1 MKGIVEKFIHDNA
14 LLLKSGTPVMVAL
27 SGGADSVALALVLR
41 ELGYPLTAL
50 HCNFLLR
57 GEESYRDESFV
68 RKFCE
73 ENSIPLKVKRFQ
85 TNEFARKSGI
95 SIEMAA
101 RELRYQWF
109 EEERQA
115 HGAQAIAVAHHKDD
129 QAETLLLNIVRGAG
143 LRGVAGMYP
152 KRNNIVRP
160 FLCIAKGEIV
170 QYLQAKGQDFVTDS
184 TNLER
189 ETFRNVIRLDIIP
202 QLERANPKAVNN
214 MAETCDIVQ
223 DSIHVYKKGIECLFR
238 ESGISESRFP
248 LATLYGHPLART
260 MLYEWLYGKS
270 FTSAQ
275 LGEMLVRSSVS
286 GKVWLSSTN
295 RVLKDR
301 DALVL
306 EDAKSTDN
314 EVSIDAEIVNR
325 IEETAPHIAYFD
337 ADLITYPLSIRGT
350 RQGDYF
356 VPFGMNG
363 KKLISDFLTDLKF
376 SVFDK
381 EKQKVLLSGED
392 IVWVIGL
399 RSDNRYRVTDKTR
412 RILKLTLVL
421 NGDAHTKRVSL
432 HRPS

>member
-1 MKGIVEKFIHDNA
+1 VKDIVEKFIRDNA
-14 LLLKSGTPVMVAL
+14 LLKSGVPVMAAL
-27 SGGADSVALALVLR
+27 SGGADSVALALVLG

-68 RKFCE
+68 RDFCGKH
-73 ENSIPLKVKRFQ
+73 NIPLNVKRFR
-85 TNEFARKSGI
+85 TKEFARKSGLG
-95 SIEMAA
+95 IEMAA

-115 HGAQAIAVAHHKDD
+115 HDAQATAVAHHKDD
-129 QAETLLLNIVRGAG
+129 QAETLLLNTVRGAG

-152 KRNNIVRP
+152 KRDKIVRP
-160 FLCIAKGEIV
+160 FLCVSRDSIL
-170 QYLQAKGQDFVTDS
+170 QYLREKGQDFVTDS

-202 QLERANPKAVNN
+202 QLEKANPKAVNN
-214 MAETCDIVQ
+214 MAETCSIVQ
-223 DSIHVYKKGIECLFR
+223 DSIQVYRKGIECLFG
-238 ESGISESRFP
+238 ECGVSESLFP
-248 LATLYGHPLART
+248 LAALYGHPLART

-286 GKVWLSSTN
+286 GKVWRSSTH

-306 EDAKSTDN
+306 EDAKYADNDN
-314 EVSIDAEIVNR
+314 EVSIDAEIVDR
-325 IEETAPHIAYFD
+325 IEETALHIAYLD
-337 ADLITYPLSIRGT
+337 ADLVTHPLSIRRT
-350 RQGDYF
+350 RQGDFF

-376 SVFDK
+376 SVFEK

-392 IVWVIGL
+392 IVWVVGL
-399 RSDNRYRVTDKTR
+399 RSDNRYRVTDKTK

-421 NGDAHTKRVSL
+421 GKDTNRT
-432 HRPS
+432 